1 MEQKKEAV
9 KLYLIIGLPGSGKST
24 FAKAIWQ
31 CDNRE
36 DYQTT
41 HHETDE
47 YFVDPNTHEYVF
59 DPDKLGEYHQMCR
72 EATKRDLQDG
82 INVVVSNTM
91 LTKWERKFY
100 FDIARETGANVVIC
114 IMRENHG
121 SVHNIPP
128 ETIEKMKAK
137 WEEVSSDE
145 FIGLNV
151 DFR

>member
-1 MEQKKEAV
+1 MEKKSV
-9 KLYLIIGLPGSGKST
+9 KLYLVIGLPGSGKST
-24 FAKAIWQ
+24 FAKAIAQLSCWG
-31 CDNRE
+31 E
-36 DYQTT
+36 VQTT
-41 HHETDE
+41 HRETDE
-47 YFVDPNTHEYVF
+47 YFVDPHTQEYVF

-82 INVVVSNTM
+82 LNVVVSNTM

-114 IMRENHG
+114 IMRENYG
-121 SVHNIPP
+121 TVHNIPL

-151 DFR
+151 NFR